1 MSPPSWV
8 FPAIA
13 ASTWLGEGL
22 QVSTVALDNDLTLH
36 LAMLLAMLGHWT
48 MIGEPRYGLMKPGQN
63 IP

>member
-1 MSPPSWV
+1 MV
-8 FPAIA
+8 V
-13 ASTWLGEGL
+13 LG
-22 QVSTVALDNDLTLH
+22 NDLILD